1 MEYHTVQID
10 EVEPTPDRPSE
21 HRSVSNAVGMEEMAL
36 NFYRVEPGEQLPLAY
51 HVHEEQEEAF
61 VVLSGALHV
70 ETPENMYVVNEN
82 AVFVAEPES
91 PHRAYNPADS
101 EKMVRV
107 IAVGAPAV
115 DDVHPYEP
123 EDG

>member
-1 MEYHTVQID
+1 
-10 EVEPTPDRPSE
+10 
-21 HRSVSNAVGMEEMAL
+21 
-36 NFYRVEPGEQLPLAY
+36 
-51 HVHEEQEEAF
+51 
-61 VVLSGALHV
+61 
-70 ETPENMYVVNEN
+70 MYVVSEN

-107 IAVGAPAV
+107 MAVGAPAV

-123 EDG
+123 ENG

>member
-51 HVHEEQEEAF
+51 HV
-61 VVLSGALHV
+61 
-70 ETPENMYVVNEN
+70 
-82 AVFVAEPES
+82 
-91 PHRAYNPADS
+91 RD
-101 EKMVRV
+101 K
-107 IAVGAPAV
+107 
-115 DDVHPYEP
+115 
-123 EDG
+123 